1 MGKMEESGIS
11 NEEEFI
17 WDRLFVTVLR
27 TFHHIEALNLISRRL
42 LIDMLHFRIDMQ
54 TVKLLIR

>member
-1 MGKMEESGIS
+1 MGVS

-27 TFHHIEALNLISRRL
+27 TFHHIEPLNPISRRL